1 MRQEGQHHFLTINI
15 DFKGYKKILR
25 TPLLYLENHNFTF
38 VNTQN
43 EIS

>member
-15 DFKGYKKILR
+15 DFKGYKISR

-43 EIS
+43 AIS